1 MNIRLVLLLLVGLS
15 PAFLPAGAALAQS
28 RAPFG
33 SSFSPGEASDAVRQ
47 GQHVPLRQVIRQIE
61 AQEGG
66 KMLDARLVSRGP
78 GQSAVYEVQWLS
90 AVGRRIDFVID
101 AETGAVLSRRG

>member
-1 MNIRLVLLLLVGLS
+1 MIKRLFLVAVCTAVLPVG
-15 PAFLPAGAALAQS
+15 GALAQA
-28 RAPFG
+28 RPPFG
-33 SSFSPGEASDAVRQ
+33 SSFSAGEASDAVRQ

-66 KMLDARLVSRGP
+66 KMLDAQLVSRGP

-101 AETGAVLSRRG
+101 AETGAILARRG